1 MRMDGLYSALQ
12 QPPAAN
18 AGATKPQEQTTPAVS
33 APARHKQVLYMVKN
47 ERMGGS
53 VPVWKTQS
61 VESINGTSKGFETA
75 LSGAING
82 EDTSITDAALA
93 YNPADSDIDI
103 PVSEKPFS
111 FGDLVDIANPLHH
124 IPLVN
129 YAYRGITGDQI
140 RPIGQIVGGALYGGP
155 IGAASGVVNA
165 VAQEETGKDIAGNAI
180 SMLRGEQRTQ
190 SFVERQAPRPNGNDQ
205 DLPGQMLAIVNLS
218 EQSTT
223 SASFTEN
230 RADTS
235 KTQQFKGLSYP
246 DLSEMTKPRE
256 PITELLL
263 NTPNT

>member
-12 QPPAAN
+12 QPPAAVGN
-18 AGATKPQEQTTPAVS
+18 TAKPQEQTVSTAS
-33 APARHKQVLYMVKN
+33 APVRHKQVLHMVKN

-61 VESINGTSKGFETA
+61 IESINGTSKGFEIA
-75 LSGAING
+75 LTGALNG
-82 EDTSITDAALA
+82 EDAAITNTALA
-93 YNPADSDIDI
+93 YNPAEPEIGI
-103 PVSEKPFS
+103 PVGEKPFS

-129 YAYRGITGDQI
+129 YAYRGITGDEI

-180 SMLRGEQRTQ
+180 SMIRGEERTQ
-190 SFVERQAPRPNGNDQ
+190 SFVERQAPSPNGNDQ
-205 DLPGQMLAIVNLS
+205 DLPGQMLAVVNLNEHTARASFTDKPATQHGFSEFKGLKYPNLS
-218 EQSTT
+218 ENSQ
-223 SASFTEN
+223 
-230 RADTS
+230 
-235 KTQQFKGLSYP
+235 
-246 DLSEMTKPRE
+246 PRE